1 MREQLIIA
9 LTTLAASFGGY
20 LLAGYNDRR
29 RDERAARHE
38 RQRQRD
44 ERRLAAE
51 SEMRAFQRQTL
62 MSLLDAL
69 QVMSRIAGKTLHFD
83 HMQAREGLRTN
94 LPDGYSDDA
103 YANGVL
109 VRRLQIMILDPQVRA
124 AVSAFNEAVTRAT
137 MLSGYS
143 DLSPDAVELES
154 LHKLDGMNDA
164 WLEVSRVVGEA
175 LRSELVWTPEATSQG
190 QLP

>member
-20 LLAGYNDRR
+20 LLAGHNDRR
-29 RDERAARHE
+29 RDERTARHE

-83 HMQAREGLRTN
+83 HMQAREGLRAN
-94 LPDGYSDDA
+94 LPDGYSGDA

-137 MLSGYS
+137 MLPGYS
-143 DLSPDAVELES
+143 DLSPDAVESEA

-164 WLEVSRVVGEA
+164 WLEVSRVVGES
-175 LRSELVWTPEATSQG
+175 LRSELVWTPESSSQE